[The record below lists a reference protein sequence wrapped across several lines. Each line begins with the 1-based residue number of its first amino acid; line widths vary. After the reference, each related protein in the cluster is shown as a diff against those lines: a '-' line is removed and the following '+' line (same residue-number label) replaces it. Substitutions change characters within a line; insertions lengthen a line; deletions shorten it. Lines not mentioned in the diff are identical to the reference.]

1 MDLILNGGFVK
12 GGVYLLL
19 GPPGTGKTIF
29 ANQMCFHHAKKKS
42 GNIVYVTL
50 LAESHGRMMENLR
63 PLDYFEDKDVSES
76 IHYMGGYHV
85 LEKDGLKGFLRLIAG
100 IVKEKNASILMIDGM
115 STIGELEQSAITFRK
130 FAHELNSYLSSSGC
144 TAFLLSSMEGHL
156 SKPEHT
162 MVDGIISFHYES
174 DDSRVTRKIEVRKF
188 RGSSHFYGKHF
199 YTINDSGIT
208 IYPKIESIPQTHECP
223 IKRKDRLSF
232 KIDGLDEMMKGG
244 VYTNTITSL
253 IGAAGTGK
261 TSMAL
266 QFLAAGAEDGDN
278 GIYFG
283 LYEKPEEL
291 MDKAEELSLNF
302 NKWVKKKNIEIIW
315 HPQLE
320 LELDQ
325 LSSNLISAVKK
336 NNAKRVVIDGIDGLK
351 LSSSS
356 PERFF
361 RYLTALTL
369 ELKKLGTTILIIEEV
384 STFGT
389 YEGRQVAELSAINE
403 VVIYLHQDTAGE
415 EIFNG
420 LSILKMRNS
429 AFDKRTKK
437 LVINENGLW
446 VEDMVAT
453 PKLILDKTSGPFKS
467 EKKAKKKVAKKS
479 TTKRR
484 K

>member
-1 MDLILNGGFVK
+1 MDTILNGGFVK

-29 ANQMCFHHAKKKS
+29 ANQMCFHHARMKS

-63 PLDYFEDKDVSES
+63 PLEYFEDKDISES

-162 MVDGIISFHYES
+162 MVDGIISFHYEN
-174 DDSRVTRKIEVRKF
+174 DDTRVNRKIEVRKF
-188 RGSSHFYGKHF
+188 RGSAHYYGKHV
-199 YTINDSGIT
+199 YTINDSGII

-223 IKRKDRLSF
+223 IKRRDRLPF

-244 VYTNTITSL
+244 VFSNTITSL

-261 TSMAL
+261 TSLAL
-266 QFLAAGAEDGDN
+266 QFLAAGAEDGQN
-278 GIYFG
+278 GVFFG

-291 MDKAEELSLNF
+291 MEKSEELSLNF
-302 NKWVKKKNIEIIW
+302 HRWVKKKKIDIIW

-325 LSSNLISAVKK
+325 LSASLIETVKRTE
-336 NNAKRVVIDGIDGLK
+336 AKRIVIDGVDGFK
-351 LSSSS
+351 LSSTS

-361 RYLTALTL
+361 RFMTALTL
-369 ELKKLGTTILIIEEV
+369 ELKKLGATIIIIEEV

-389 YEGRQVAELSAINE
+389 YEGRQIAELSAINE
-403 VVIYLHQDTAGE
+403 VVIYLHQDTTGD
-415 EIFNG
+415 EIFNA
-420 LSILKMRNS
+420 LSVLKMRNS

-437 LVINENGLW
+437 LIIDEKGLSVENIL
-446 VEDMVAT
+446 ET
-453 PKLILDKTSGPFKS
+453 PELMIDKTSGPFKS
-467 EKKAKKKVAKKS
+467 EKKVNKKVIKKTS
-479 TTKRR
+479 SKS
-484 K
+484 KK

>member
-29 ANQMCFHHAKKKS
+29 ANQMCFHHAKMKT

-63 PLDYFEDKDVSES
+63 PLDYFQDKDVSES

-85 LEKDGLKGFLRLIAG
+85 LEKEGLKGFLRLIAG

-162 MVDGIISFHYES
+162 MVDGIISFHYEN
-174 DDSRVTRKIEVRKF
+174 DDTRVTRKIEVRKF

-208 IYPKIESIPQTHECP
+208 IYPKIESIHQSHES
-223 IKRKDRLSF
+223 ITRGKKRLTF
-232 KIDGLDEMMKGG
+232 KIDGLDEMMRGG
-244 VYTNTITSL
+244 LFSNTITSL

-261 TSMAL
+261 TTLGL
-266 QFLAAGAEDGDN
+266 QFLAAGAEDGQN
-278 GIYFG
+278 GVFFG

-291 MDKAEELSLNF
+291 MDKAEGLSLSF
-302 NKWVKKKNIEIIW
+302 HKWVKKKNIEIVW

-325 LSSNLISAVKK
+325 LSSSLIETVKK
-336 NNAKRVVIDGIDGLK
+336 TGAKRVVIDGIDGLR
-351 LSSSS
+351 LSSAS
-356 PERFF
+356 PKRLF
-361 RYLTALTL
+361 RYMTALTL
-369 ELKKLGTTILIIEEV
+369 ELKKLGSTILIIEEV
-384 STFGT
+384 STFGS
-389 YEGRQVAELSAINE
+389 YEGRQIAELSAINE
-403 VVIYLHQDTAGE
+403 VVIYLHQDTKE
-415 EIFNG
+415 DKIFNG

-429 AFDKRTKK
+429 AFDKRTKE
-437 LVINENGLW
+437 LIIDEEGIF
-446 VEDMVAT
+446 VEDIIAS
-453 PKLILDKTSGPFKS
+453 PKLIVEKTSGPFKS
-467 EKKAKKKVAKKS
+467 EKKVKKKVIKKS
-479 TTKRR
+479 STKRR